1 MSWFQIN
8 SLQAN
13 PKKIQL
19 MILGDK
25 QNTFFVE
32 NMNGRINNSR
42 EIKLLGIVIYNHL
55 KLKKHIENQCKKASL
70 KLHVE

>member
-1 MSWFQIN
+1 
-8 SLQAN
+8 
-13 PKKIQL
+13 

-55 KLKKHIENQCKKASL
+55 KPKKQIENQCKKASF
-70 KLHVE
+70 KLHVVYNMQISNGRESQNSC

>member
-1 MSWFQIN
+1 
-8 SLQAN
+8 
-13 PKKIQL
+13 

-55 KLKKHIENQCKKASL
+55 KLKKHIENQCKKASF
-70 KLHVE
+70 KLHVLLNTQISNGRESQNSC

>member
-1 MSWFQIN
+1 
-8 SLQAN
+8 
-13 PKKIQL
+13 

-42 EIKLLGIVIYNHL
+42 ESKLLGIVIYNHL
-55 KLKKHIENQCKKASL
+55 KLKKHIENQCKKASF
-70 KLHVE
+70 KLHVV

>member
-1 MSWFQIN
+1 
-8 SLQAN
+8 
-13 PKKIQL
+13 